1 MLLTMAA
8 LDAALGLLIG
18 LSLGLLGGGGAILTV
33 PALVYLV
40 GQTPQAAVTASLV
53 IVGTNSAMGAFFH
66 RAQGTVN
73 WRVALIFGGA
83 GMITAYLVAGLSKGI
98 PPQILMVMFASLM
111 LTVGFY
117 MLFSRPPQ
125 REAAPR
131 SLPVILAAGGV
142 VGVVA
147 GFLGVGG
154 GFLIVPAL
162 VLLVGLPMQQAVG
175 TSLVVIA
182 MNSLAGF
189 MGHVGSVELDLLVV
203 SIFAAAGL
211 VGTLIGAQLAH
222 RIKPSLLR
230 RLFALFVV
238 ALGSLLLVD
247 NLRQVLLMMA

>member
-8 LDAALGLLIG
+8 LDAVLGLFIG

-53 IVGTNSAMGAFFH
+53 IVGTNSAMGAYFH
-66 RAQGTVN
+66 RLQGTVN
-73 WRVALIFGGA
+73 WRVALLFGGV
-83 GMITAYLVAGLSKGI
+83 GMIVAYFAAGLSRSI
-98 PPQILMVMFASLM
+98 PPQALMVMFASLM
-111 LTVGFY
+111 LVVGLY
-117 MLFSRPPQ
+117 MLFSRSPQ
-125 REAAPR
+125 QRTEPR
-131 SLPVILAAGGV
+131 GLPVILAAGGL
-142 VGVVA
+142 VGLVA

-189 MGHVGSVELDLLVV
+189 MGHIGGAELDLLVV
-203 SIFAAAGL
+203 GIFAAAGL
-211 VGTLIGAQLAH
+211 VGTLIGARLAH
-222 RIKPSLLR
+222 RVEPSVLR

-238 ALGSLLLVD
+238 VLGILLLID
-247 NLRQVLLMMA
+247 NLRQLLTA